1 MINLINGHLQ
11 DRTGCKGVWIEGGE
25 GTGKS
30 SSFFI
35 LQMLIELKHFFWY
48 VDCDLTCDDYFSLH
62 H

>member
-1 MINLINGHLQ
+1 MGIYKIGQVVREYGLKGEKELENRHL
-11 DRTGCKGVWIEGGE
+11 
-25 GTGKS
+25 
-30 SSFFI
+30 FFI